1 MGILMLKVYFYLA
14 FRKAA
19 FLHFNETYVKRLC
32 RFTSALEI
40 SLMAIKVSINQT
52 MLCTTGNG
60 TQPQAAY
67 HLVGAADMES
77 HEEAA
82 GPEVREGK

>member
-1 MGILMLKVYFYLA
+1 
-14 FRKAA
+14 
-19 FLHFNETYVKRLC
+19 
-32 RFTSALEI
+32 
-40 SLMAIKVSINQT
+40 MAIKVSINQT
-52 MLCTTGNG
+52 MPCTTGNG

-67 HLVGAADMES
+67 HLVGAGDMES